1 MTVGATAITIFHPP
15 AEPHRFATLVGRL
28 LTCAR
33 SAPGY
38 VGGRESVTGTGQLDW
53 AVEVTFDSAERLDEW
68 LDGPARR
75 EALRD
80 GEAEGFWRQTT
91 DLVLAGR
98 ELPPAG
104 IGLFLHSV
112 AHGKEAEFVTAQTD
126 LTVNTAGFPGYEG
139 TAVFPAD
146 ASGQWMSVL
155 RFRTG
160 HQLTAWLGS
169 RERQEA
175 LPQLRDHLTR
185 NFSELPRSAPFG
197 STVRVQDGQTR
208 ITPAWKSAMVVLL
221 CLYPTVM
228 VFSKSLD
235 PELHH
240 LGLMPWLAVFIANV
254 ASVAL
259 LTWVL
264 VPAASRPLR
273 RWLDPVDG
281 EAPRISVVGAAAV
294 VLSYTKLLLI
304 FALL

>member
-1 MTVGATAITIFHPP
+1 
-15 AEPHRFATLVGRL
+15 
-28 LTCAR
+28 
-33 SAPGY
+33 
-38 VGGRESVTGTGQLDW
+38 
-53 AVEVTFDSAERLDEW
+53 
-68 LDGPARR
+68 
-75 EALRD
+75 
-80 GEAEGFWRQTT
+80 
-91 DLVLAGR
+91 
-98 ELPPAG
+98 
-104 IGLFLHSV
+104 
-112 AHGKEAEFVTAQTD
+112 VTAQTD

-175 LPQLRDHLTR
+175 LPQLRDHL
-185 NFSELPRSAPFG
+185 
-197 STVRVQDGQTR
+197 
-208 ITPAWKSAMVVLL
+208 I
-221 CLYPTVM
+221 
-228 VFSKSLD
+228 
-235 PELHH
+235 
-240 LGLMPWLAVFIANV
+240 GLMPWLAVFIANV

-281 EAPRISVVGAAAV
+281 EAPPISVVGAAAV
-294 VLSYTKLLLI
+294 VLSYTMLLLI